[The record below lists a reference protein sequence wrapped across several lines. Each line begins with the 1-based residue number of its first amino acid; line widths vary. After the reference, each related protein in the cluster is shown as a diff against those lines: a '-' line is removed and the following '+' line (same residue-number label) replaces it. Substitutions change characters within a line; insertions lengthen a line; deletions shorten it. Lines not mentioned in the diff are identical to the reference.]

1 MGLFMDTIQDGLEGH
16 FHYSITPFYSYDP
29 PLTERLSQKVQL
41 LKCDFC
47 SEAYAQKDMLEQHL
61 VDVHAQESVYLEL
74 NGHVLSQTTPDGFIE
89 GWESCQARVL
99 GNLPTE
105 INIYHQNRVK
115 TLHTQ
120 KSIDLLPHLKE
131 INRGE
136 VCIKLTS
143 SRRSLKHHIY
153 VGQQNEFD
161 SALVDQAAVQ
171 YLFYA
176 LDNRQKPDYITY
188 KKVLGEPDWNG
199 PFGRYTN
206 VLYEYCLGFELLLAQ
221 RPEDARP
228 HLESAFY
235 QSRAFST
242 PFAVTIT
249 RLLALRMNFFGV
261 LSHLN
266 ITSLFTDAHYFFN
279 DENTQFSLQNH
290 PLALDSS
297 LKDYGVFIDGFT
309 VLYLNALADYYRH
322 DELALLKKIHKL
334 EEASSYE
341 TPSNCSKILLLK
353 ARTALR
359 QKEFSDARLYYEQL
373 ELDYQFSAEA
383 QEMIRK
389 MSADYHV
396 R

>member
-1 MGLFMDTIQDGLEGH
+1 MGKQD
-16 FHYSITPFYSYDP
+16 
-29 PLTERLSQKVQL
+29 
-41 LKCDFC
+41 
-47 SEAYAQKDMLEQHL
+47 
-61 VDVHAQESVYLEL
+61 
-74 NGHVLSQTTPDGFIE
+74 
-89 GWESCQARVL
+89 
-99 GNLPTE
+99 
-105 INIYHQNRVK
+105 
-115 TLHTQ
+115 
-120 KSIDLLPHLKE
+120 
-131 INRGE
+131 
-136 VCIKLTS
+136 
-143 SRRSLKHHIY
+143 
-153 VGQQNEFD
+153 EFD
-161 SALVDQAAVQ
+161 SSIVDQAAVQ
-171 YLFYA
+171 HLFYA

-188 KKVLGEPDWNG
+188 KKALGLPAWDG
-199 PFGRYTN
+199 PFGRYAN
-206 VLYEYCLGFELLLAQ
+206 VLYEYCLGFELLLAR

-235 QSRAFST
+235 QSRAFFT

-266 ITSLFTDAHYFFN
+266 TTSLFTDAHYFFN
-279 DENTQFSLQNH
+279 NEKTWFSLQNN

-297 LKDYGVFIDGFT
+297 LKDYGVFIDSFT
-309 VLYLNALADYYRH
+309 VLYLNALADYYRQ
-322 DELALLKKIHKL
+322 DELALIKKIHKL
-334 EEASSYE
+334 EEVSSYE

-373 ELDYQFSAEA
+373 ELDYQFSTEA